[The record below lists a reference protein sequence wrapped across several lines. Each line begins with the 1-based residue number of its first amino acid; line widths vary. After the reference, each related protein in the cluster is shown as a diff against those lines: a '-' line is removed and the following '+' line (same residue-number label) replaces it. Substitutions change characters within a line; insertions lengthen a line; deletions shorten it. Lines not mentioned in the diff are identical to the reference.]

1 MTPETEALVTAL
13 RAAYREALVAQ
24 ATREDRYRIYKDADR
39 ASLAAWATVHTLQ
52 QQLMEGTDGA

>member
-13 RAAYREALVAQ
+13 RLAYREALVAQ
-24 ATREDRYRIYKDADR
+24 ATRDERYRTYKDADR

-52 QQLMEGTDGA
+52 QQLMEGAP